1 MEKLT
6 KMLLSPFFNSLVAY
20 NFWWLNIYNK
30 NKYLAFGLLSLN
42 ILTLTTLPIIIWV
55 FFK

>member
-6 KMLLSPFFNSLVAY
+6 KILLSPFFNSLVAY

-30 NKYLAFGLLSLN
+30 NKYLAFGLLSIN
-42 ILTLTTLPIIIWV
+42 ILTLATLPIIIWI